1 MIELSS
7 YFALFLY
14 LVPVVV
20 VLLCRARRDMDAAE
34 AAALV
39 PTAVGADLLA
49 TLLFTHVF
57 TLQTSVIVVRV
68 LWGLGGAAF
77 LFTRWRKT
85 KARPALPA
93 WLDLWTVGAMLCA
106 AYFATKL
113 SMDMSR
119 ECHNADRGWHI
130 PLMTSLGG
138 QSLPFRNVYEP
149 QHPLAYHYTG
159 DVLGVMMQ
167 TLSGMRLHSS
177 LALTLARDV
186 MYGLVGATM
195 ALFTRSLGFRGI
207 TIAVLAGL
215 GVLLSGPMTVVTHEP
230 KLVSYSY
237 VNFYRLSFR
246 PHVPLAAL
254 LTSGIIGT
262 VIARVRG
269 IGPVK
274 PLSAGI
280 AIMVGAMAITD
291 EATIALLGLSLGCAW
306 LAYPKILGDKWWHGV
321 LWLGVLLFA
330 VTVPQIIFSGS
341 LSAGAPKHVM
351 ELVPPRAPG
360 YLKTPLA
367 LAAADGRGKWSI
379 IYDVMP
385 QAAVLFASAWVV
397 VRHRTRPA
405 LAILAF
411 GTASFFAAY
420 WLLTRVEIDKMP
432 IENHRF
438 WTAPMLAMPILGL
451 YLAREAKD
459 AFPKFL
465 VVLGVGAA
473 ALSSLAWVYNPQ
485 TRNSFCTH
493 PSRYKSPYDF
503 YKVDC
508 LKHAGASLGDATVPT
523 YLEAEAAYLY
533 AGCHP
538 TFAAGPTH
546 RVWKDTAIGAVSSGL
561 PALRDLHQNMVAKDA
576 PLDVVCLQKRKTK
589 DVVCEAA
596 RRVGQCAPL
605 GREIERCV
613 LPAAER
619 AALLGAAP
627 GQQPAQPADEDDKD
641 KDGADEPPG

>member
-1 MIELSS
+1 MIALSS
-7 YFALFLY
+7 YLALSLY

-20 VLLCRARRDMDAAE
+20 LLLARARRDMDAAE

-39 PTAVGADLLA
+39 PTAVAADLLV
-49 TLLFTHVF
+49 TLLFTHAF
-57 TLQTSVIVVRV
+57 TLQTSVILVRV
-68 LWGLGGAAF
+68 LWVLGGAAF
-77 LFTRWRKT
+77 LVTRWRRSK
-85 KARPALPA
+85 ALPGLPV
-93 WLDLWTVGAMLCA
+93 WLDVWTVGAVLCA
-106 AYFATKL
+106 AYVATKL

-119 ECHNADRGWHI
+119 ECHNAARGWHTPLI
-130 PLMTSLGG
+130 PPPGG
-138 QSLPFRNVYEP
+138 QPLPSRSVSEP

-159 DVLGVMMQ
+159 DVLGVMMP
-167 TLSGMRLHSS
+167 TLPGMRLHAP

-186 MYGLVGATM
+186 MYGLVGVTM

-254 LTSGIIGT
+254 LVSGIIGT

-269 IGPVK
+269 VGPVK
-274 PLSAGI
+274 PLSLGV

-306 LAYPKILGDKWWHGV
+306 LVYPKILGEEWWHGV
-321 LWLGVLLFA
+321 LWLGALLFA

-341 LSAGAPKHVM
+341 LSSHAPKHVM

-360 YLKTPLA
+360 YLRTPLA

-385 QAAVLFASAWVV
+385 QFAVLAAVAWVV
-397 VRHRTRPA
+397 VRHRTRAA
-405 LAILAF
+405 LALLAF
-411 GTASFFAAY
+411 GATSFFAAY

-451 YLAREAKD
+451 YVAREAKD

-465 VVLGVGAA
+465 VVLAVGAS
-473 ALSSLAWVYNPQ
+473 ALSSLAWVENPQ
-485 TRNSFCTH
+485 SRKSFCTQ

-508 LKHAGASLGDATVPT
+508 LKHAGASLGGSTVPT

-538 TFAAGPTH
+538 TFTAGPTH
-546 RVWKDTAIGAVSSGL
+546 RVWKNTAIGAASSGL
-561 PALRDLHQNMVAKDA
+561 AALRDLHDNMVAKDA
-576 PLDVVCLQKRKTK
+576 PLDVVCLQKRRSK
-589 DVVCEAA
+589 DPVCEAA
-596 RRVGQCAPL
+596 RRVGACSPP
-605 GREIERCV
+605 GREVERCS
-613 LPAAER
+613 LPADKRTE
-619 AALLGAAP
+619 LLRGASP
-627 GQQPAQPADEDDKD
+627 PPVQPADGDDRD
-641 KDGADEPPG
+641 NDGDEPPG